1 MDLII
6 VNYSMNRS
14 NLVFSHQLNTAVALA
29 ENFENVTVFTP
40 QSALD
45 TIPKNMTIIEVPWR
59 KSSPAFNGIMIILKI
74 WPFLLLHRK
83 AILFTHM
90 VDVHAALISPLAK
103 LLGMKHYFWYAHAT
117 NSFFLTW
124 SSIFV
129 TGIISSTPGSCNLV
143 FNRGKISYLNQGID
157 ETIFPFANRT
167 PRTFNS
173 MIYYGRLDES
183 KNIHLLPLVVTKLKD
198 IGINLHLDIYGKE
211 LSHKSFKYIEDLK
224 NSISDQIN
232 LNDVNFSQP
241 LQRERIAEVITRYD
255 LFINLFSGS
264 LDKAL
269 IEATFMGIPVVTWNV
284 EYCYE
289 FGTWSKGCVRQSL
302 DFIIGEVLAI
312 MEMSEDELTVEIK
325 RRLDLALSKHSF
337 QGWINRVTNVLL
349 GAR

>member
-1 MDLII
+1 M
-6 VNYSMNRS
+6 NYSMNRS
-14 NLVFSHQLNTAVALA
+14 NLVFSHQFNTAVALA
-29 ENFENVTVFTP
+29 EHFENVTVFTP
-40 QSALD
+40 QSTFEA
-45 TIPKNMTIIEVPWR
+45 IPKNMRIIEVPWN
-59 KSSPAFNGIMIILKI
+59 KSSPALNGIMIITKI

-124 SSIFV
+124 SSFFV
-129 TGIISSTPGSCNLV
+129 TGILSSTPGSCNV
-143 FNRGKISYLNQGID
+143 AFNREKIFYLNQGID

-167 PRTFNS
+167 PQAFNS
-173 MIYYGRLDES
+173 IIYYGRLDES
-183 KNIHLLPLVVTKLKD
+183 KNIHLLPSVVIKLQELGLK
-198 IGINLHLDIYGKE
+198 LHLDIYGKE

-224 NSISDQIN
+224 RTISDQIN
-232 LNDVNFSQP
+232 LNDVNFFEP
-241 LQRERIAEVITRYD
+241 IQRERIAGLITRYD

-269 IEATFMGIPVVTWNV
+269 IEATLMGIPVVTWNR

-289 FGTWSKGCVRQSL
+289 FGTWSKDNVSQSL
-302 DFIIGEVLAI
+302 DFIIGEILAI
-312 MEMSEDELTVEIK
+312 MAMSEDQLTKEIK
-325 RRLDLALSKHSF
+325 RRLDLAITKHSF

-349 GAR
+349 GER